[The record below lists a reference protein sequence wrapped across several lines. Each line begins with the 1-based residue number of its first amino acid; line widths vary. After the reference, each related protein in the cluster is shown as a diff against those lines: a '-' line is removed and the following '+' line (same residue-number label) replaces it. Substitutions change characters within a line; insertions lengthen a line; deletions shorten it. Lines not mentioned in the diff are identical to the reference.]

1 MSILKDKSL
10 QYQTEIKNNF
20 ESISQNNNGIIEAEK
35 LNDFINSVNSKKK
48 IRSYIIQ

>member
-10 QYQTEIKNNF
+10 QYKIEIKNNF
-20 ESISQNNNGIIEAEK
+20 ESFSQNNNGKIETAK

-48 IRSYIIQ
+48 KSVLI